1 MTSDQELK
9 QKIVGILMDA
19 DPEGLVPMGVPGDEY
34 DSEAEYIMDRLAEAT
49 SQAEMSC
56 LVARVFR
63 QQFGY
68 GESTDA
74 EGNCTGESVPLY
86 EEAELNAMYKNIR
99 SRHGSRNWARAC
111 GQSST
116 TDHKSTKPE

>member
-9 QKIVGILMDA
+9 QKIAGILMDA

-34 DSEAEYIMDRLAEAT
+34 DGEAEYIMDRLAEAT
-49 SQAEMSC
+49 NQAEMSC

-68 GESTDA
+68 GHSTDA

-86 EEAELNAMYKNIR
+86 EEAELNAMYDPLSPRFQKL
-99 SRHGSRNWARAC
+99 
-111 GQSST
+111 GQSLWAVVN
-116 TDHKSTKPE
+116 D